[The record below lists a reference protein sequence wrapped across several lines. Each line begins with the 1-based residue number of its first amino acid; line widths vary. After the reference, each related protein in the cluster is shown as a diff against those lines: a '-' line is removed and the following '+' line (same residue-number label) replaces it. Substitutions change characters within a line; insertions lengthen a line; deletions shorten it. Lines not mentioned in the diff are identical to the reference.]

1 MPPSELMP
9 IGVFARRSGLT
20 SSALRFYADSG
31 LLRPAETDPVSGYRY
46 YRPDQVA
53 RAVALRRL
61 RAIGMPLTAVE
72 AVLDAGPEDASR
84 LIDEHL
90 AKVLGDAAAARR
102 KAALLKS
109 SLAEGVPSRPI
120 AALKGPVLA
129 DAVEQVLTAT
139 VREPG
144 LPVLGGLR
152 LEVTPEAVTLT
163 ATDRYRLSTRTLVP
177 AEPSTATW
185 AGTVGGEELRAAAA
199 EIRRSPLVRIE
210 ATPHAIRLRR
220 TARTAR
226 TALTAR
232 EDREDQEDL
241 HCGLLAEEFPD
252 YRLMLA
258 SLGEA
263 TTRVTVSKDVFL
275 RALEDHP
282 GERITLRLTA
292 HGAHVLPPGDDHSET
307 PVPAAVTGRALS
319 VSFELTTLYPAVSTA
334 LGPDVMLDLRGPDRP
349 ATIRSADRGDL
360 TTVAMPVKQE
370 DPPRDRHSHD
380 RHSHNPRPDH
390 GSHRPRRHGG
400 PGG

>member
-1 MPPSELMP
+1 MP

-61 RAIGMPLTAVE
+61 RELAMPLTAVG
-72 AVLDAGPEDASR
+72 AVLAAGPEDASR

-90 AKVLGDAAAARR
+90 ARILGEAMAARH

-109 SLAEGVPSRPI
+109 SLADVPSRPI

-177 AEPSTATW
+177 AEPATATW
-185 AGTVGGEELRAAAA
+185 AGTVGGEELRTAAA

-226 TALTAR
+226 TAG
-232 EDREDQEDL
+232 EDQEGQEDL
-241 HCGLLAEEFPD
+241 YCGLLTEEFPD

-275 RALEDHP
+275 RTLEGHP
-282 GERITLRLTA
+282 GERITLRLTD
-292 HGAHVLPPGDDHSET
+292 HGTHVLPPGDGHPES
-307 PVPAAVTGRALS
+307 PLPATVTGRALS
-319 VSFELTTLYPAVSTA
+319 ISFELTTLHPAVSTA
-334 LGPDVMLDLRGPDRP
+334 LGPDVMLDLRGTDRP

-360 TTVAMPVKQE
+360 TTVAMPIKQE
-370 DPPRDRHSHD
+370 DRPHDRHSHD
-380 RHSHNPRPDH
+380 RHSHGPRPDH
-390 GSHRPRRHGG
+390 GGHRPRRHGG

>member
-61 RAIGMPLTAVE
+61 RELAMPLTAVE
-72 AVLDAGPEDASR
+72 AVLAAGPGEASR

-90 AKVLGDAAAARR
+90 ARILGEAMAARH

-109 SLAEGVPSRPI
+109 SLAGVPSRPI

-177 AEPSTATW
+177 AEPTTATW

-199 EIRRSPLVRIE
+199 EIRRGPLVRIE

-220 TARTAR
+220 A
-226 TALTAR
+226 
-232 EDREDQEDL
+232 DRRADSEAP

-252 YRLMLA
+252 HRLMLA

-263 TTRVTVSKDVFL
+263 TTRVAVSKDVFL
-275 RALEDHP
+275 RVLEDHP
-282 GERITLRLTA
+282 GERITLRLTD
-292 HGAHVLPPGDDHSET
+292 HGTHVLPPGDGRPGT
-307 PVPAAVTGRALS
+307 PLPATVTGRTLS
-319 VSFELTTLYPAVSTA
+319 VCFELTTLYPAVSTA
-334 LGPDVMLDLRGPDRP
+334 LGPEVMLDLRGPDRP

-370 DPPRDRHSHD
+370 DPCHDRHSHD
-380 RHSHNPRPDH
+380 RHSHHPRPDH
-390 GSHRPRRHGG
+390 GGHRPSRHGG

>member
-20 SSALRFYADSG
+20 PSALRFYADSG

-61 RAIGMPLTAVE
+61 RELAMPLTAVE
-72 AVLDAGPEDASR
+72 AVLAAGPEEASR

-90 AKVLGDAAAARR
+90 AKILGEAMAARH

-109 SLAEGVPSRPI
+109 TLADVPSRPI

-177 AEPSTATW
+177 TEPATTVW
-185 AGTVGGEELRAAAA
+185 AGTVDGDELRAAAA
-199 EIRRSPLVRIE
+199 EIRRSPLVRID

-220 TARTAR
+220 AGR
-226 TALTAR
+226 
-232 EDREDQEDL
+232 REDQEDP
-241 HCGLLAEEFPD
+241 HCGLLSEEFPD

-263 TTRVTVSKDVFL
+263 TTRATVSKDLFL

-282 GERITLRLTA
+282 GERITLRLTDQ
-292 HGAHVLPPGDDHSET
+292 GMNILPPGDAD
-307 PVPAAVTGRALS
+307 PDMPLPATVTGRTLS
-319 VSFELTTLYPAVSTA
+319 VSFELTTLHPAVSTA
-334 LGPDVMLDLRGPDRP
+334 LGPDVMLDLRLPDQP

-370 DPPRDRHSHD
+370 DPPRDRHSH
-380 RHSHNPRPDH
+380 NPRPDH
-390 GSHRPRRHGG
+390 GGHRPRRHGG